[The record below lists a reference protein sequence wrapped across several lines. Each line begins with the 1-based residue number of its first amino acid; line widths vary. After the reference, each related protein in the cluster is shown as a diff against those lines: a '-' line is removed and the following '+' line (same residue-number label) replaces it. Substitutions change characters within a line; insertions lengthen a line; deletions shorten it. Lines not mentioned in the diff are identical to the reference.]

1 MHRLSVDR
9 AGPVRGVRSRR
20 MSTFPNNPAGP
31 GPGDAQQ
38 AGQRDRRR
46 AADAAARPSLEKMFE
61 KPPPHSPEAEM
72 ALLGAMILDP
82 SIVHDVVPI
91 VRTPEAFYSEAHGAI
106 YDALVRM
113 YDQKQSGD
121 LVLLH
126 EELRDKEQLAGVG
139 GAAYLAKLAE
149 ETPGPASA
157 AYFARIIADKHKL
170 RQLINAGGKILY
182 DAYNAGAA
190 GAEGAREVVDAAETL
205 IFEIAQQ
212 EETSAAERLNILLDR
227 EVQRLES
234 LQGRGVSGVPTGYA
248 DLDELT
254 SGLQQGEMIIIAARP
269 SMGKCLAAESEIV
282 LGDGS
287 VATIEELHRRK
298 HARVLTLGDDYRLGW
313 TSPSDFI
320 DDGHKPVYEVTTRLG
335 RRIRTTLTH
344 PFLTIDGWTPLGE
357 LNVGDH
363 VAVPRRIEAFGAGS
377 MRECEVKLL
386 AYLIGDGGLT
396 GSVPRFTSTNAEI
409 VADFEQSVRE
419 FGGLGLSLS
428 ESRAR
433 CAPSWRIVSDRA
445 ERAAQRAGFAERLDA
460 VVRSRGRTRAW
471 LAESVG
477 VSAATVTHW
486 AHARTTPDAA
496 VFERVCRVL
505 EVRADDLAP
514 GGLERVRKNGPNA
527 LSRFLAS
534 HSLMGASSGQKF
546 VPPAVFTLRRDLI
559 ALFLNRL
566 FATDGW
572 ATVLASGQAQIGYA
586 TISER
591 LARQVQHL
599 LLRFGVVASLRLR
612 WVRYRESRRPS
623 WQLDITD
630 SRAIRAFAEHVGI
643 FGKSGAVGRA
653 VEAVSRRRARTNR
666 DLIPRGVW
674 RRIAAAKG
682 AMSWSELARRIG
694 GSTNLHVGT
703 RDVSRPRLAAIAEA
717 LGDRDLAAL
726 ADSDVY
732 WDRVVSIE
740 PLGPMRVYDLTVPGT
755 HNFVAN
761 DVCVHNTALALNLA
775 EQVALGGAA
784 HGSQPARPTP
794 VAFFSM
800 EMSKSSIAQRMLSA
814 RSGLSSHDMRSGRL
828 SEEGYRRLADAA
840 IELEHAP
847 VYIDDTPGLSILGL
861 RTRARRLVAQHGV
874 KAIFIDYLQLMSAP
888 GAAKESRQVEVSAIS
903 RGVKALAR
911 ELNVPVVCLS
921 QLNRGPESRG
931 DNRPRMS
938 DLRESGSIEQDADVV
953 MLLHREAYYHVGD
966 RDWEMDNADKLNVAE
981 IIIAKQRNGPTD
993 VVKLIWDAKSTRFK
1007 NYGAF
1012 PGGTGL
1018 SPGYASPHGA
1028 PGGPAAEP
1036 PPFDDPF
1043 RVPVVTFAP
1052 GKKTGPVGNFRDGG
1066 GPDKD
1071 DDLPV

>member
-1 MHRLSVDR
+1 MTDLSNNSG
-9 AGPVRGVRSRR
+9 AG
-20 MSTFPNNPAGP
+20 GP
-31 GPGDAQQ
+31 QDQPP
-38 AGQRDRRR
+38 RDRKRTD
-46 AADAAARPSLEKMFE
+46 DAARRQPLEKMFE

-82 SIVHDVVPI
+82 TIVHDVVPI
-91 VRTPEAFYSEAHGAI
+91 IRTPEAFYIVAHVAI
-106 YDALVRM
+106 YDAIVRM

-139 GAAYLAKLAE
+139 GAAYLQKLAE
-149 ETPGPASA
+149 ETPGPAA
-157 AYFARIIADKHKL
+157 AEHFARIIADKYKL
-170 RQLINAGGKILY
+170 RRLINAGGKILY
-182 DAYNAGAA
+182 DAYNAGTA
-190 GAEGAREVVDAAETL
+190 GPEGAREVVDAAETL

-212 EETSAAERLNILLDR
+212 EESSAAERLNILLDR
-227 EVQRLES
+227 EVQRLEG
-234 LQGRGVSGVPTGYA
+234 LQGRGVSGVATGYA

-269 SMGKCLAAESEIV
+269 SMGKCLAADSEIV
-282 LGDGS
+282 LADGS
-287 VATIEELHRRK
+287 VATIEEIYRRK
-298 HARVLTLGDDYRLGW
+298 HARLATLGGDLTISW
-313 TSPSDFI
+313 TEPSDFI
-320 DDGHKPVYEVTTRLG
+320 DDGHKPVFEVTTRLG

-344 PFLTIDGWTPLGE
+344 PFLTLDGWTPLGD

-363 VAVPRRIEAFGAGS
+363 VAVPRRLETFGS
-377 MRECEVKLL
+377 ETMRECEVRLL

-396 GSVPRFTSTNAEI
+396 GTVPRFTATNPEI

-419 FGGLGLSLS
+419 FGGLRMSVS
-428 ESRAR
+428 EAR
-433 CAPSWRIVSDRA
+433 SHCAPSWRIIGDEAARNAERSAFAARLGSALQASGRNRA
-445 ERAAQRAGFAERLDA
+445 EFARAVGVSPES
-460 VVRSRGRTRAW
+460 VVNWTRGRTAP
-471 LAESVG
+471 EPG
-477 VSAATVTHW
+477 VF
-486 AHARTTPDAA
+486 D
-496 VFERVCRVL
+496 RVCKVL

-514 GGLERVRKNGPNA
+514 GGLERIRKNSPNA
-527 LSRFLAS
+527 LTRMLMT
-534 HSLMGASSGQKF
+534 HGLMGKDSGAKHI
-546 VPPAVFTLRRDLI
+546 PAAILTLRRDLL

-566 FATDGW
+566 FSTDGW
-572 ATVLASGQAQIGYA
+572 ATLLASGQAQLGYS
-586 TISER
+586 TNSER

-599 LLRFGVVASLRLR
+599 LLRFGVLASLRLK
-612 WVRYRESRRPS
+612 WVRYRDTRRPA
-623 WQLDITD
+623 WQIDITD
-630 SRAIRAFAEHVGI
+630 SRSILSFATNIGI
-643 FGKSGAVGRA
+643 FGKG
-653 VEAVSRRRARTNR
+653 EAVARVVAAVSGKRVQTNR
-666 DLIPRGVW
+666 DLIPRSVW
-674 RRIAAAKG
+674 PRIAAAKG
-682 AMSWSELARRIG
+682 EMSWSELARRIG
-694 GSTNLHVGT
+694 GALNMHVGT
-703 RDVSRPRLAAIAEA
+703 RALSRPRLAKIAAA
-717 LGDRDLAAL
+717 LGSADLAAL

-732 WDRVVSIE
+732 WDRIVSIE
-740 PLGPMRVYDLTVPGT
+740 PLGPMQVYDLTIPGT
-755 HNFVAN
+755 HNFIAN
-761 DVCVHNTALALNLA
+761 DVCVHNTALALCLA
-775 EQVALGGAA
+775 EQVAFGGSAQ
-784 HGSQPARPTP
+784 GPRDGKQVPI
-794 VAFFSM
+794 AFFSL

-847 VYIDDTPGLSILGL
+847 IYIDDTPGLSILGL

-874 KAIFIDYLQLMSAP
+874 RAIFIDYLQLMSAP
-888 GAAKESRQVEVSAIS
+888 GSAKESRQVEVSAIS

-911 ELNVPVVCLS
+911 ELEVPVICLS
-921 QLNRGPESRG
+921 QLNRGPEARG

-993 VVKLIWDAKSTRFK
+993 VVKLVWDAKSTRFK
-1007 NYGAF
+1007 NYGAY

-1018 SPGYASPHGA
+1018 SPGYAAPHAATGGHGA
-1028 PGGPAAEP
+1028 AAEP

-1052 GKKTGPVGNFRDGG
+1052 GKKAGPVGNFRDGG